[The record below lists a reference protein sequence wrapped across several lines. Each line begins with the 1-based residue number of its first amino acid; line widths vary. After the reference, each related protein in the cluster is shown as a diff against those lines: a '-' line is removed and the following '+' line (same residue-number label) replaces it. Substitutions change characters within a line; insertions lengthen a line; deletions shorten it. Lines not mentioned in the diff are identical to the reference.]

1 MRWPHIT
8 RRDFLEGLAL
18 GSAAPGLLAQERLQT
33 TVREEGQTDTARFNA
48 HHWRDYPSAYQQQPI
63 QQGDEGVEDLVV
75 VGAGLSG
82 LAAAWWFQQ
91 HERRQGREPRILLLE
106 AGGHLG
112 GHAHRNEFTSRR
124 GQRLWGYGGS
134 QSLDSPSLFS
144 PAVHAVLQGV
154 GIDLKRFDSEFFD
167 HGWHQRHGL
176 KGQALVFE
184 PGVWPAA
191 SQPVVLPPRRTQAQR
206 LWAAALPMAP
216 QAQAELLRL
225 LNSVEDVLP
234 QARSPRQRRDAL
246 ARISYRHF
254 LLRVWRMHPQV
265 AQYFQQDTEAYFGV
279 GVDRVNALDAWAA
292 GLPGFAGLALGE
304 HPEPRLSPS
313 AQQLQLSSDRYIY
326 HFPDGN
332 HGVAR
337 ALLRSLNPAALPGQG
352 LESLVDTPINGAA
365 LSDPAAAVRLRLQH
379 TVVQVQHE
387 GPVPTAQT
395 VRLEVLDAQG
405 QRRQVRARRVVLACW
420 HRAVARMCDEL
431 PEAQRQ
437 ALSDQVKTPLIYANV
452 LLSHWRPFAR
462 AGWSGLRSVGGFWP
476 EASLDF
482 PVNLGSARAS
492 PGPDHPILLHLAK
505 VVLPVEAQGLPPRQQ
520 ASLGRQ
526 QLQAWRTEDLLAPAM
541 HLLRSALAPYGFQ
554 DSDVEAVTF
563 NRWAH
568 GYAYEYM
575 HGADAFWP
583 QGPLPCEQARQGWGR
598 VAIANSDAG
607 AYAYAHSAIDQA
619 TRAISELL
627 PEAELPRW
635 TQRPGPYR
643 P

>member
-8 RRDFLEGLAL
+8 RRDFLQGVAL
-18 GSAAPGLLAQERLQT
+18 GAAAPGLLAQEPLQT
-33 TVREEGQTDTARFNA
+33 TVREEGQTQAARHNA
-48 HHWRDYPSAYQQQPI
+48 HSWRDAPEAHRASPALPE
-63 QQGDEGVEDLVV
+63 EGIEDLVV

-91 HERRQGREPRILLLE
+91 HERRQGREPRILLLDAAE
-106 AGGHLG
+106 HLG
-112 GHAHRNEFTSRR
+112 GHAHRNEFISRT
-124 GQRLWGYGGS
+124 GERLVGYGGS

-144 PAVHAVLQGV
+144 PAVHALLKGV
-154 GIDLKRFDSEFFD
+154 GVDLKRFDSEFFD
-167 HGWHQRHGL
+167 HGWHERHGL
-176 KGQALVFE
+176 KGHALVFE
-184 PGVWPAA
+184 PGVWPQTA
-191 SQPVVLPPRRTQAQR
+191 QPTVLPPRRAQAQR

-216 QAQAELLRL
+216 RAHADLLRL

-246 ARISYRHF
+246 ARISYHHF
-254 LLRVWRMHPQV
+254 LLRVWRLHPQV

-279 GVDRVNALDAWAA
+279 GIDQVNALDAWAA
-292 GLPGFAGLALGE
+292 GMPGFAGLPLGE
-304 HPEPRLSPS
+304 QPEPRLSPS
-313 AQQLQLSSDRYIY
+313 AQQLLQGADRYIY

-332 HGVAR
+332 HGLVR
-337 ALLRSLNPAALPGQG
+337 AVLRSLNPAALPGQG
-352 LESLVDTPINGAA
+352 LESLVDTPLSMAA
-365 LSDPAAAVRLRLQH
+365 LQAPTSAVRLRLQH
-379 TVVQVQHE
+379 TVVHVEHE
-387 GPVPTAQT
+387 GPVASAPS

-420 HRAVARMCDEL
+420 HRAISRMSEEI
-431 PEAQRQ
+431 PPAQRQ
-437 ALSDQVKTPLIYANV
+437 ALADQVKTPLIYANV
-452 LLSHWRPFAR
+452 LLSNWRPFAR

-476 EASLDF
+476 EVSLDF
-482 PVNLGSARAS
+482 PVNMGAARAS

-505 VVLPVEAQGLPPRQQ
+505 VVLPAEAQGLPPRQQ

-526 QLQAWRTEDLLAPAM
+526 QLQAWRTEELLAPALQ
-541 HLLRSALAPYGFQ
+541 LLRAALSPYGF
-554 DSDVEAVTF
+554 SENDVEAVTF

-575 HGADAFWP
+575 HGADAYWP

-607 AYAYAHSAIDQA
+607 AFAYAHSAIDQA

-627 PEAELPRW
+627 PEAHLPRW
-635 TQRPGPYR
+635 AQRPGPYR
-643 P
+643 A

>member
-8 RRDFLEGLAL
+8 RRDFLEGVAL
-18 GSAAPGLLAQERLQT
+18 GAAAPTLLAQERQEPL
-33 TVREEGQTDTARFNA
+33 VREEGQTDAARHQA
-48 HHWRDYPSAYQQQPI
+48 HRWRDAPEAHRASPALPE
-63 QQGDEGVEDLVV
+63 EGIEDLVV

-91 HERRQGREPRILLLE
+91 HERRQGREPRILLLDAAE
-106 AGGHLG
+106 HLG
-112 GHAHRNEFTSRR
+112 GHAHRNEFVSRS
-124 GQRLWGYGGS
+124 GERLVGYGGS

-144 PAVHAVLQGV
+144 PAVHALLKGV
-154 GIDLKRFDSEFFD
+154 GVDLKRFDSEFFD
-167 HGWHQRHGL
+167 HGWHERHGL
-176 KGQALVFE
+176 KGHALVFE
-184 PGVWPAA
+184 PGVWPQTA
-191 SQPVVLPPRRTQAQR
+191 QPTVLPPRRAQAQR

-216 QAQAELLRL
+216 RAQADLLRL

-246 ARISYRHF
+246 ARISYRQF
-254 LLRVWRMHPQV
+254 LLRVWRLHPQV

-279 GVDRVNALDAWAA
+279 GIDQVNALDAWAA
-292 GLPGFAGLALGE
+292 GLPGFAGLQLGE
-304 HPEPRLSPS
+304 HLEPRLSPS
-313 AQQLQLSSDRYIY
+313 AQQLQQGTDRYIY

-332 HGVAR
+332 HGLVR
-337 ALLRSLNPAALPGQG
+337 AVLRSLNPAALPGQG
-352 LESLVDTPINGAA
+352 LESLVDMPLSMAA
-365 LSDPAAAVRLRLQH
+365 LQAPASAVRLRLQH

-387 GPVPTAQT
+387 GPVSSAQS

-420 HRAVARMCDEL
+420 HRAISRMSEEI
-431 PEAQRQ
+431 PPAQRQ
-437 ALSDQVKTPLIYANV
+437 ALADQVKTPLIYANV
-452 LLSHWRPFAR
+452 LLSNWRPFAR

-476 EASLDF
+476 EVSLDF
-482 PVNLGSARAS
+482 PVNMGAARAS

-505 VVLPVEAQGLPPRQQ
+505 VVLPAEAQGLPPRQQ

-526 QLQAWRTEDLLAPAM
+526 QLQAWRTEELLAPAM
-541 HLLRSALAPYGFQ
+541 QLLRAALSPYGF
-554 DSDVEAVTF
+554 SENDVEAVTF

-575 HGADAFWP
+575 HGADAYWP

-607 AYAYAHSAIDQA
+607 AFAYAHSAIDQA

-627 PEAELPRW
+627 PEAQLPRW
-635 TQRPGPYR
+635 AQRPGPYR
-643 P
+643 A

>member
-1 MRWPHIT
+1 MRWPYIT
-8 RRDFLEGLAL
+8 RRDFLEGVAL
-18 GSAAPGLLAQERLQT
+18 GALAPALVAQERHQAV
-33 TVREEGQTDTARFNA
+33 VREEGQTDAARHNA
-48 HHWRDYPSAYQQQPI
+48 HLWRDAPDAHRASSALEE
-63 QQGDEGVEDLVV
+63 EGLEDLVV

-91 HERRQGREPRILLLE
+91 LERRQGREPRILLLE
-106 AGGHLG
+106 AGEHLG
-112 GHAHRNEFTSRR
+112 GHAHRNEFVSRS
-124 GQRLWGYGGS
+124 GERLVGYGGS

-144 PAVHAVLQGV
+144 PAVHTVLQGV

-167 HGWHQRHGL
+167 HGWHERHGV

-184 PGVWPAA
+184 PGVWPAT
-191 SQPVVLPPRRTQAQR
+191 QPVVLPPRRAQAQR

-216 QAQAELLRL
+216 QAQSDLLRL

-254 LLRVWRMHPQV
+254 LLRVWRVHPQV
-265 AQYFQQDTEAYFGV
+265 VQYFQQDTEAYFGV
-279 GVDRVNALDAWAA
+279 GIDQVNALDAWAA
-292 GLPGFAGLALGE
+292 GLPGFAGLQLGE
-304 HPEPRLSPS
+304 QPEPRLSPS
-313 AQQLQLSSDRYIY
+313 AQQLQQGTDRYVY

-337 ALLRSLNPAALPGQG
+337 ALLRSLNPAALPGRG
-352 LESLVDTPINGAA
+352 LESLVDTPLNMAA
-365 LSDPAAAVRLRLQH
+365 LQAPDSAVRLRLQH

-387 GPVPTAQT
+387 GPVFSAPS

-420 HRAVARMCDEL
+420 HRAVARMSDEL

-437 ALSDQVKTPLIYANV
+437 ALADQVKTPLIYANV
-452 LLSHWRPFAR
+452 LLSNWRPFAR

-482 PVNLGSARAS
+482 PVNVGAAHAS

-505 VVLPVEAQGLPPRQQ
+505 VVLPAQAQGLPPRQQ
-520 ASLGRQ
+520 ASQGRQ
-526 QLQAWRTEDLLAPAM
+526 QLEDWKTDDLLGPALK
-541 HLLRSALAPYGFQ
+541 LLRAALGPYGFSDQ
-554 DSDVEAVTF
+554 DVEAVTF

-575 HGADAFWP
+575 HGADAYWP